1 VNALK
6 SMKKS
11 NQNIP
16 FRYKLKENLKDLK
29 NSYQLKSTVL
39 DYDYYFVHITKAG
52 GTFLKDCLRS
62 IVNERVYFDNHDLK
76 IYNIPD
82 HQKILVS
89 CRHPVD
95 RFVSSFYTQLHR
107 SRGITSSEK
116 KFYDFYSYDINNYIE
131 DLKSSPSS
139 VERKSYFLCCHVGR
153 FSTYSYWLKDKKMID
168 SRSHLISHI
177 FRVEN
182 LDEDISNFAHSFE
195 NSEFDLIKFNRYA
208 MPARKTYPP
217 IKSENIDFLTTYLQ
231 NEFDL
236 VNHLRS
242 VKGYSPY

>member
-1 VNALK
+1 
-6 SMKKS
+6 MKKS

-16 FRYKLKENLKDLK
+16 LRFRLKENLKDLK
-29 NSYQLKSTVL
+29 NSYQLRFTVR
-39 DYDYYFVHITKAG
+39 DYDYYFVHVTKAG

-62 IVNERVYFDNHDLK
+62 ILNERVYFDNHDLK
-76 IYNIPD
+76 IYNVPD
-82 HQKILVS
+82 HKKILVS

-116 KFYDFYSYDINNYIE
+116 KFYNFYNYDVNCYID
-131 DLKSSPSS
+131 DLKSSPLS
-139 VERKSYFLCCHVGR
+139 VERKSYFLCCHTGR
-153 FSTYSYWLKDKKMID
+153 FSTYSYWLKDKKTID
-168 SRSHLISHI
+168 SYSHLISHI

-182 LDEDISNFAHSFE
+182 LDEDIANFAHTIK
-195 NSEFDLIKFNRYA
+195 NSKFNPTEFNRYA
-208 MPARKTYPP
+208 MPGGKSYPSV
-217 IKSENIDFLTTYLQ
+217 KNENIDFLTSYLQ